1 MSFKKYANVEI
12 LEVKP
17 SRSKHRVATLDK
29 FADWSDHDY
38 RTSDDFLYVRVR
50 AISSRV
56 NLNHDSWPSE
66 ELAKSYRSFIGKPLF
81 VEHNNSDPRRTR
93 GVIVDA
99 KLHRDDEKTASLDP
113 YYSSDECW
121 DCHKPPTWVELLL
134 EVDAKTFPKFAT
146 AIIKGDID
154 GFSMGANVERS
165 VCSHC
170 SNEATSPEEFC
181 SHILS
186 KGAYFD
192 FEDPKTGRKTA
203 RRAAEHCYDFHFFEL
218 SGVVQPADETALTV
232 PGTLKHAAATTG
244 SGLLDQIPSWFSE
257 AMMLSASGGIAAANI
272 KGKWDEY
279 RAKFGDQPAPPEE
292 VQRRIGPA
300 TGDGVET
307 MPAFYDQDAP
317 KQMVDR
323 DRRAARDE
331 KLAMAMSAKDFTAV
345 AEILRNHGA
354 DEALAQRFAD
364 YFTSTNPRFDR
375 QRFVDAATGVTA
387 PRAPKLPGR
396 IEPAL
401 DATPGDLTIPEDFG
415 KTADRNDPPQ
425 YQSETAPTKVD
436 TLRQERMCP
445 VCGTPGMEDGSCRIC
460 QYVEPPEGFDNP
472 DLEKAQEVDQQ
483 MRETDAPVEVQEQD
497 GNDPVRPP
505 QLASSSSALTSEGTS
520 GNRRVANSGGPR
532 GRVRVEEKPALPASR
547 RASDKP
553 KDAKVVE
560 DHTRPVESSAQ
571 EGTHTNMSDQTKI
584 ADGASAHGGSDTAP
598 DKRVDPEGVGAVLD
612 NPLEGVDHQDV
623 AKDVNVT
630 GEPTSTWSGTD
641 GQTAPVTNEPFPAS
655 ADGVTASEHTAGP
668 KFPDHEPTT
677 VDVTAPIAEP
687 VGDRTQT
694 WSGTEGQAD
703 PVTQEVGDLI
713 DAHKAAARK
722 HALACFRLAETE
734 IELGLIPADDKYNRV
749 SELEGATQTELDA
762 QLSTLARVRTA
773 GLRKQASVKKT
784 AATSMPSLQG
794 RRASVE
800 PSEHAVPSSDQDLS
814 DAQAFM

>member
-1 MSFKKYANVEI
+1 MPFKKYANVEI

-17 SRSKHRVATLDK
+17 SHSKHRVATLDK
-29 FADWSDHDY
+29 FADWSDHEYKTD
-38 RTSDDFLYVRVR
+38 DDFLYVRVR

-66 ELAKSYRSFIGKPLF
+66 ELNKSYRSFIGKPLF

-93 GVIVDA
+93 GIIVDA
-99 KLHRDDEKTASLDP
+99 KIHNDENEKTSSLDP
-113 YYSSDECW
+113 YYASDECW

-134 EVDAKTFPKFAT
+134 EVDAHTFPKFAT

-192 FEDPKTGRKTA
+192 FEDPQTGRKTA

-232 PGTLKHAAATTG
+232 PGTLKHAAVEKEA
-244 SGLLDQIPSWFSE
+244 LLDQIPTWFSE
-257 AMMLSASGGIAAANI
+257 AMMLGASGAIAGANL

-279 RAKFGDQPAPPEE
+279 RQKHGDQPAPPEE
-292 VQRRIGPA
+292 VAQRVQQIHVVGGEPTLPA
-300 TGDGVET
+300 LH
-307 MPAFYDQDAP
+307 DQDAP
-317 KQMVDR
+317 KQMIDR
-323 DRRAARDE
+323 DRRAAIRVE
-331 KLAMAMSAKDFTAV
+331 
-345 AEILRNHGA
+345 AE
-354 DEALAQRFAD
+354 Q
-364 YFTSTNPRFDR
+364 
-375 QRFVDAATGVTA
+375 
-387 PRAPKLPGR
+387 
-396 IEPAL
+396 
-401 DATPGDLTIPEDFG
+401 
-415 KTADRNDPPQ
+415 NDPPQ
-425 YQSETAPTKVD
+425 YESETAPSKVD

-445 VCGTPGMEDGSCRIC
+445 VCGTPGMEDGSCRVC
-460 QYVEPPEGFDNP
+460 QFVEPPEGFDNP

-483 MRETDAPVEVQEQD
+483 MRETEQPVAVQEED
-497 GNDPVRPP
+497 GNDPARPQ
-505 QLASSSSALTSEGTS
+505 QLAPTSSALTSEGTS
-520 GNRRVANSGGPR
+520 DSSRVAANTGGPR
-532 GRVRVEEKPALPASR
+532 GRVRVEEKPALPAAR
-547 RASDKP
+547 RSSDQP

-560 DHTRPVESSAQ
+560 DHTKPVESSAQ
-571 EGTHTNMSDQTKI
+571 EGIHTTMSDKTKI

-630 GEPTSTWSGTD
+630 GDPTKTWSGTD
-641 GQTAPVTNEPFPAS
+641 GQTGPVTSDSFPAS
-655 ADGVTASEHTAGP
+655 ADGVTASEHVAGP

-677 VDVTAPIAEP
+677 VDVTAPISDE
-687 VGDRTQT
+687 VGDRTKT
-694 WSGTEGQAD
+694 WSGGEGQAD
-703 PVTQEVGDLI
+703 PVTKEVGDLI

-722 HALACFRLAETE
+722 HTLACFRLAETE
-734 IELGLIPADDKYNRV
+734 IELGITPADDKYNRV
-749 SELEGATQTELDA
+749 SELEGATLRELDA

-773 GLRKQASVKKT
+773 GLRKRPSAKKT

-794 RRASVE
+794 RHASVNKT
-800 PSEHAVPSSDQDLS
+800 EHEVPASDQDLS